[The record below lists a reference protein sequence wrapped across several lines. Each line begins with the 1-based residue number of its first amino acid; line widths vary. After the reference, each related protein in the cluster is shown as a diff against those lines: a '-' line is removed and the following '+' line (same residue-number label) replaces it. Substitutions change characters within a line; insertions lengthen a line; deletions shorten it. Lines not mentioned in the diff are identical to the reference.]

1 MLDYNDY
8 PEDVVKECLKYVN
21 DITEEEVWEVARESE
36 EIPNFSNIYLSLLFE
51 RVEEELEDTHEV
63 IYYVNNLDS
72 DIEVCK
78 LEEDDEND
86 N

>member
-21 DITEEEVWEVARESE
+21 DITDEAVWEIARESE

-51 RVEEELEDTHEV
+51 RVEEELKDTHEV
-63 IYYVNNLDS
+63 TYYVNNLDS
-72 DIEVCK
+72 NIEIYK
-78 LEEDDEND
+78 LEKDDEDDC
-86 N
+86 